1 MWNFVSSVLTLSESL
16 RTALQS
22 GDVVSRLFGF
32 NVDLR
37 VNDN

>member
-1 MWNFVSSVLTLSESL
+1 MSSVLTLGESL

-22 GDVVSRLFGF
+22 GDVVSALFGF

-37 VNDN
+37 VNNN

>member
-22 GDVVSRLFGF
+22 GDVVSRLIL
-32 NVDLR
+32 VLM
-37 VNDN
+37 